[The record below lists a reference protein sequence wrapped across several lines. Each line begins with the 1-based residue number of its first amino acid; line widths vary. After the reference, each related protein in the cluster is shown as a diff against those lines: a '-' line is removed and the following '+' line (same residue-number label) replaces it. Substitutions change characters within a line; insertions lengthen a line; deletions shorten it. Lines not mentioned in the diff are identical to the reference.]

1 MSVGG
6 RGDARRRFRARFHWW
21 ELVKKGGGGL
31 LVYFW
36 WRWPIFASIRK
47 KFFRR
52 FEMEW
57 IDLEFDQFWKRMI
70 FFFQL
75 MYNRVDHVRSLF
87 EFWNPLTFP
96 GTKNFLVPAPSP
108 SLPLLLMFLARFA
121 THTRISRFL
130 KQIRLIYARNMHAV
144 HVFVTTLTTATGT
157 LSKDNMCSDN
167 TSYVN

>member
-96 GTKNFLVPAPSP
+96 GTKNFLVPAPP
-108 SLPLLLMFLARFA
+108 LPPPPNV
-121 THTRISRFL
+121 SRPFCNSYSYIEVFETDKTNL
-130 KQIRLIYARNMHAV
+130 CTQYARGSCFCNYFNDGHRNV
-144 HVFVTTLTTATGT
+144 
-157 LSKDNMCSDN
+157 K
-167 TSYVN
+167 